1 MVAGSFYP
9 SDSEVLR
16 RSIEACFKHP
26 VGPGELPSSPDFL
39 LAGKLSLVVPH
50 AGYVFS
56 GPVAS
61 WAYLE
66 ASKRGKPRKV
76 VLIGPNHTGIG
87 EMVAVY
93 PEGIWKTPMG
103 TLKVDEEM
111 VKLLLKES
119 DFLAPDFNAHLYE
132 HSLEV
137 QLPFLQYIYGDEF
150 TIIPITMMDQSLNTA
165 RKLAK
170 LLETLLPEGTLL
182 IASSD
187 MDHYDDHETACEKDE
202 KVIAAIL
209 ENDMERMYNLMREYD
224 ITVCGYGP
232 IAVLIS
238 MSHEKVKLLKHATS
252 GDTGGDRKR
261 VVGYASFVIE

>member
-1 MVAGSFYP
+1 MV
-9 SDSEVLR
+9 R
-16 RSIEACFKHP
+16 ACFEHP
-26 VGPGELPSSPDFL
+26 VGPGETPSLPDFPL
-39 LAGKLSLVVPH
+39 TGKLSLVVPH
-50 AGYVFS
+50 AGYIFS

-61 WAYLE
+61 WAYFE
-66 ASKRGKPRKV
+66 AARRGKPRRV

-93 PEGIWKTPMG
+93 PEGAWKTPLG
-103 TLKVDEEM
+103 KLKVDDEM
-111 VKLLLKES
+111 IKRLLKEG

-137 QLPFLQYIYGDEF
+137 QLPFLQYIYGDDF
-150 TIIPITMMDQSLNTA
+150 TIIPITMMDQSMDTA

-170 LLETLLPEGTLL
+170 LLQSLLPDGTLF

-202 KVIAAIL
+202 KVIDAIL
-209 ENDMERMYNLMREYD
+209 KDDVEEMYDLIREYD

-232 IAVLIS
+232 IAVVVS
-238 MSHEKVKLLKHATS
+238 MEHGKAKLLKHATS

>member
-1 MVAGSFYP
+1 VVAGSFYP

-26 VGPGELPSSPDFL
+26 VGPGELPSSPDFPL
-39 LAGKLSLVVPH
+39 TGKLSLVVPH

-93 PEGIWKTPMG
+93 PEGIWRTPMG
-103 TLKVDEEM
+103 MLKVDEEM

-209 ENDMERMYNLMREYD
+209 ENDMERMYNLIREYD
-224 ITVCGYGP
+224 ITVCGYGS